1 MKIKLLCLG
10 RLNKEI
16 ENELCE
22 RYLKRTNILKNSGI
36 SDLTINHLNIEN
48 LKKRLNS
55 SKEKSFFFELS
66 EKGKSYSTHDFVQK
80 LNYLITNSFK
90 YCFFIIGKP
99 DGSKENLIKADE
111 KICLSKMTF
120 THSLSRVILVE
131 QIYRCATIMINH
143 PYHK

>member
-10 RLNKEI
+10 RQNKEI

-22 RYLKRTNILKNSGI
+22 RYLKRTNILKKSGI
-36 SDLTINHLNIEN
+36 SDLTTDHLNIEN
-48 LKKRLNS
+48 LKKKLNS
-55 SKEKSFFFELS
+55 LKEKSFFFELS
-66 EKGKSYSTHDFVQK
+66 EKGKSYSTRDFVKK
-80 LNYLITNSFK
+80 LNYLIVNSFK
-90 YCFFIIGKP
+90 YCFFIIGEP
-99 DGSKENLIKADE
+99 NGNKENLIKVDE

-120 THSLSRVILVE
+120 THSLTRVILLE